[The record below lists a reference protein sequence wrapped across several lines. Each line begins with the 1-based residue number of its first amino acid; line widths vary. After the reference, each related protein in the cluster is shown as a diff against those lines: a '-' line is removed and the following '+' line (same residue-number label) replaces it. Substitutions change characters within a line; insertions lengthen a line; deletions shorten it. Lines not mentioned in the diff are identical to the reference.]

1 VDHVIDTEGPDSGPI
16 RVVVVDDNESIRRL
30 LRTLI
35 GLDPDCVVV
44 GEASDG
50 EEAVHVTAGA
60 RPDVVLLDVVMPVLD
75 GVSAI
80 PRIREVSP
88 HSRIVVFSSE
98 PERRSDALD
107 VGADAWLTKGAAWD
121 DIRAAIVAD

>member
-1 VDHVIDTEGPDSGPI
+1 MADTDEPDAGSI
-16 RVVVVDDNESIRRL
+16 RVVLVDDNESIRRL

-44 GEASDG
+44 GEATDG
-50 EEAVHVTAGA
+50 EEAVQVAAGT
-60 RPDVVLLDVVMPVLD
+60 RPDVVLLDVVMPVMD

-88 HSRIVVFSSE
+88 ASRIVMFSSE

-107 VGADAWLTKGAAWD
+107 VGADGWLTKGASWG
-121 DIRAAIVAD
+121 DIRAAMVTGRD